1 MKVHVI
7 TGGGSGIGL
16 EIAKAFDEGLVII
29 TGRTEEKLKRACA
42 ELEKT
47 GKAKYA
53 YKTCDVSDKKS
64 VMDLL
69 EFALSKGDLMTV
81 VNSAGVSGVG
91 ASVEAVLNVDL
102 KGTKFITDAA
112 YDYLANGGVLINIA
126 SMMGHIVPVNDAY
139 INELIEPDKEGAVE
153 KIAGIVNGNSD
164 NAYNFAKLGVI
175 EMVKANAMKF
185 GKKGL
190 RILSLSP
197 GIIMT
202 EMAKD
207 AQEENA
213 DIMKKMVE
221 NTPAQRTGEPSDIA
235 NAVKFLASDEASFI
249 TGTDLLVDGGLSLV
263 LKSMYQ

>member
-7 TGGGSGIGL
+7 TGGGSGIGF
-16 EIAKAFDEGLVII
+16 EIAKAFDDGLVII
-29 TGRTEEKLKRACA
+29 TGRTEEKLKRACE

-53 YKTCDVSDKKS
+53 YKACDVSDKKS
-64 VMDLL
+64 VMELL
-69 EFALSKGDLMTV
+69 EFASEKGDLMTV

-126 SMMGHIVPVNDAY
+126 SMMGHIVPVSDAY
-139 INELIEPDKEGAVE
+139 INELIEPDKEGAIE
-153 KIAGIVNGNSD
+153 KIAGLVNGNSD

-185 GKKGL
+185 GLKGL
-190 RILSLSP
+190 RIVSVSP

-202 EMAKD
+202 DMAKA
-207 AQEENA
+207 AQNENA

-221 NTPAQRTGEPSDIA
+221 NTPAQRTGEPEDIA